1 MKITDF
7 AKVFPVVAAC
17 LVVGSAVGAATYNCN
32 VQGIEKTIWD
42 MDRDKNQ
49 FLYENTAQHESRYGI
64 ACGHKAVD
72 GCNNGVFALMPA
84 THVWKSDSVN
94 DIRLY
99 RCNSVGG
106 NAWEMLNLTG
116 GGYIKDC
123 TADQLKTYKHVGMS
137 GIGQMHFYCKKVVG
151 QKICVDETR
160 TANGATSA
168 TICMASAEQYRCVNN
183 GGKWNDSLRQCECV
197 KSGQKWN
204 GSKCEEDKEVARDK
218 KEQECLNYGGVMIGG
233 QCKCP
238 DNEWL
243 DTSATPPRCKS
254 KNECPQGSQCNYG
267 TVININDVGNVTDS
281 GNSNVNTNQQNQQ
294 VNDNNQT
301 TSNSSENN
309 NSNENH
315 NNSDNGN
322 TTVIGD
328 NNNVNNGGGQG
339 GKTSLQK
346 CLETRSTQNGKAC
359 CYLPKSGSNGAT
371 YNASTDTCTCNDGG
385 KKFSIAANGRGQCIG
400 NGGGNGGGGDSTPQ
414 CSDGMYYNA
423 TERRCMCSAENQTE
437 INNNT
442 ACKCAIAGAKNDE
455 NGNCKCDDPKKV
467 IVDGQC
473 VYDANTQCP
482 NGMKFDTV
490 SGNCKCINPYQREIN
505 NYTACECTVPGAK
518 NDANG
523 ICKCNEEGK
532 TVQNGQCVYDENAI
546 VNIRAKITASY
557 GKLNSTMGGFE
568 KSVWKDAEGNF
579 NTARL
584 ASDSIAGVV
593 LGTAG
598 GIITSKLVKKN
609 QLKQGFEDIKCS
621 IGGQNVASYGDSFS
635 VGM

>member
-32 VQGIEKTIWD
+32 VQRIEKTIWD

-233 QCKCP
+233 QCKCQ

-254 KNECPQGSQCNYG
+254 KNECPQGSKCNYG
-267 TVININDVGNVTDS
+267 TIINVNDVGNVTDS

-301 TSNSSENN
+301 ASNSSE
-309 NSNENH
+309 
-315 NNSDNGN
+315 
-322 TTVIGD
+322 

-400 NGGGNGGGGDSTPQ
+400 NGGNGGGNGGGGDSTPQ
-414 CSDGMYYNA
+414 CSDRMYYNA

-437 INNNT
+437 INNN
-442 ACKCAIAGAKNDE
+442 
-455 NGNCKCDDPKKV
+455 
-467 IVDGQC
+467 
-473 VYDANTQCP
+473 
-482 NGMKFDTV
+482 
-490 SGNCKCINPYQREIN
+490 
-505 NYTACECTVPGAK
+505 TACECTVPGAK

-568 KSVWKDAEGNF
+568 KSVWKDTEGNF